1 MNTLALNNISYGL
14 FVLTASDVQ
23 SKLNACILNTAMQ
36 VTISPNAIAVAVNKS
51 NLTHEMVAS
60 SKEFTISIISEKAD
74 FEMFKRF
81 GLQSGRDVDK
91 FCDYPYI
98 AKNSLG
104 AAYITEHTNAYVHGK
119 VKEIVDL
126 GTHSLFIADVL
137 DADILSDDPSM
148 TYDYY
153 HKNVSLHLQFQQP
166 KVMITKKL
174 LLENGYAKYAIMYMK
189 GTSFHRTLS
198 VHGANTLQ
206 VTLNV
211 LQNKYLLS
219 KSNLQ

>member
-14 FVLTASDVQ
+14 FVLTASDAQ

-51 NLTHEMVAS
+51 NLTHDMVAS
-60 SKEFTISIISEKAD
+60 SKEFTISVISEKAD
-74 FEMFKRF
+74 FEIFKRF

-137 DADILSDDPSM
+137 DANILSDDPSM

-153 HKNVSLHLQFQQP
+153 HKNVKPAPAVSATEGNDNEEASTGKWVCKICNYVYEGDELPQDFICPWCKHPASDF
-166 KVMITKKL
+166 
-174 LLENGYAKYAIMYMK
+174 E
-189 GTSFHRTLS
+189 R
-198 VHGANTLQ
+198 
-206 VTLNV
+206 VTE
-211 LQNKYLLS
+211 
-219 KSNLQ
+219 